1 MKENILQYSPWK
13 IEQQTFAPEQEAEV
27 EKQLAFSNGY
37 ISQYGFFEEYY
48 SGEASASIFLKGI
61 ESPLKA
67 NHTVSVRLLEER
79 LDLATWKLGD
89 FYRCLNRESLK
100 LERKMTATS
109 PKGDTL
115 EIESERQ
122 LSMDNPH
129 FTDITFTIR
138 SVNYSGPMSVLPLL
152 GGQDIS
158 LDWYPLQTDVAL
170 NYATIWLQSRR
181 ENVQV
186 VIGMTY
192 EMEKNGVPTQVAP
205 IRIEKKFIVGY
216 SLTGAIKPG
225 DEVKLRL
232 RVYITDSSNYPL
244 SNLMDDALVALEKT
258 D

>member
-109 PKGDTL
+109 PNGDTL

-122 LSMDNPH
+122 LSMENPH

-192 EMEKNGVPTQVAP
+192 ELEKNGVPTQVAP

-225 DEVKLRL
+225 DEVKLKL
-232 RVYITDSSNYPL
+232 RVYITDSRNYPL
-244 SNLMDDALVALEKT
+244 SNLMDDALVALEKN

>member
-1 MKENILQYSPWK
+1 
-13 IEQQTFAPEQEAEV
+13 
-27 EKQLAFSNGY
+27 
-37 ISQYGFFEEYY
+37 
-48 SGEASASIFLKGI
+48 
-61 ESPLKA
+61 
-67 NHTVSVRLLEER
+67 
-79 LDLATWKLGD
+79 
-89 FYRCLNRESLK
+89 
-100 LERKMTATS
+100 MTATS

-122 LSMDNPH
+122 LSMENPH

-138 SVNYSGPMSVLPLL
+138 SVNYSGPMSVLPLI

-192 EMEKNGVPTQVAP
+192 ELEKNGVPTQVAP

-216 SLTGAIKPG
+216 SLTGDIKPG

-232 RVYITDSSNYPL
+232 RVYITDSRNYPL
-244 SNLMDDALVALEKT
+244 SNLMDDALVALEKN

>member
-122 LSMDNPH
+122 LSMENPH

-192 EMEKNGVPTQVAP
+192 ELEKNGVPTQVAP

-232 RVYITDSSNYPL
+232 RVYITDSRNYPL
-244 SNLMDDALVALEKT
+244 SNLINSRLLP
-258 D
+258 